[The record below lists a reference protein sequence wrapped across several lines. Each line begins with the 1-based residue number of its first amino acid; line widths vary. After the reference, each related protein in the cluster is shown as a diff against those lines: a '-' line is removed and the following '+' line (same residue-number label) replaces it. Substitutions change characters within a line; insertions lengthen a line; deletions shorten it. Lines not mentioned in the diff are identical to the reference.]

1 MCKFIHPH
9 FFLFHFQEKLRVAEL
24 RVAFCF
30 AFTVCCSKDSGRNP
44 QPATFIGFLFFVCI
58 PSICIGIYYVYIFIY
73 SIYII

>member
-1 MCKFIHPH
+1 MMWMCKFIHPH

-44 QPATFIGFLFFVCI
+44 QPLLVFYFCV
-58 PSICIGIYYVYIFIY
+58 Y
-73 SIYII
+73 SIYLYWYILCIYIYI